1 MPLCFTTFFKK
12 GAVMI
17 THILKEKTVYLLRQL
32 KNYDKTTY
40 DHSIRVAQNSIAVTE
55 KYPELISIDGN
66 VFYTGCLLHDIGK
79 IGISEKI
86 LTKPSQY
93 TPEEKEDMEQH
104 PLMGAHILR
113 EYPKE
118 VVLCALLHH
127 EKIDGSGYPIHFED
141 GEIPAYCEFLSVLD
155 VLDALTS
162 TRPYKEAITD
172 ISIIE
177 EILSNEP
184 LRKKY
189 VDIVV
194 DLLKQGRLITE
205 KEIQTC
211 QEKIS

>member
-1 MPLCFTTFFKK
+1 
-12 GAVMI
+12 MI
-17 THILKEKTVYLLRQL
+17 TPILKEKTVYLLRQL

-86 LTKPSQY
+86 LTKPSRY
-93 TPEEKEDMEQH
+93 TPEEREDMEQH
-104 PLMGAHILR
+104 PLMGAHMLR

-127 EKIDGSGYPIHFED
+127 EKIDGSGYPTHFED
-141 GEIPAYCEFLSVLD
+141 GEIPAYCAFLSVLD

-162 TRPYKEAITD
+162 ARPYKAAITD
-172 ISIIE
+172 FSIIE

-194 DLLKQGRLITE
+194 NLLKQGKLLTE

>member
-1 MPLCFTTFFKK
+1 
-12 GAVMI
+12 MI
-17 THILKEKTVYLLRQL
+17 TPILKEKTVYLLRQL

-86 LTKPSQY
+86 LTKPSRY
-93 TPEEKEDMEQH
+93 TPEEREDMEQH
-104 PLMGAHILR
+104 PLMGAHMLR

-127 EKIDGSGYPIHFED
+127 EKIDGSGYPTHFED

-162 TRPYKEAITD
+162 ARTYKAAITD
-172 ISIIE
+172 FSIIE

-194 DLLKQGRLITE
+194 NLLKQGKLLTE

>member
-1 MPLCFTTFFKK
+1 
-12 GAVMI
+12 MI
-17 THILKEKTVYLLRQL
+17 TPILKEKTVYLLRQL

-66 VFYTGCLLHDIGK
+66 VFHTGCLLHDIGK

-86 LTKPSQY
+86 LTKPSRY
-93 TPEEKEDMEQH
+93 TPEEREDMEQH
-104 PLMGAHILR
+104 PLMGAHMLR

-127 EKIDGSGYPIHFED
+127 EKIDGSGYPTHFED

-162 TRPYKEAITD
+162 ARPYKAAITD
-172 ISIIE
+172 FSIIE

-194 DLLKQGRLITE
+194 NLLKQGKLLTE

>member
-1 MPLCFTTFFKK
+1 
-12 GAVMI
+12 MI
-17 THILKEKTVYLLRQL
+17 TPILKEKTVYLLQQL

-86 LTKPSQY
+86 LTKPSRY
-93 TPEEKEDMEQH
+93 TPEEREDMEQH
-104 PLMGAHILR
+104 PLMGAHMLR

-127 EKIDGSGYPIHFED
+127 EKIDGSGYPTHFED

-162 TRPYKEAITD
+162 ARPYKAAITD
-172 ISIIE
+172 FSIIE

-194 DLLKQGRLITE
+194 NLLKQGKLLTE

>member
-1 MPLCFTTFFKK
+1 
-12 GAVMI
+12 MI
-17 THILKEKTVYLLRQL
+17 APILKEKTVYLLRQL

-86 LTKPSQY
+86 LTKPSRY
-93 TPEEKEDMEQH
+93 TPEEREDMEQH
-104 PLMGAHILR
+104 PLMGAHMLR

-127 EKIDGSGYPIHFED
+127 EKIDGSGYPTHFED

-162 TRPYKEAITD
+162 ARPYKAAITD
-172 ISIIE
+172 FSIIE

-194 DLLKQGRLITE
+194 NLLKQGKLLTE

>member
-1 MPLCFTTFFKK
+1 
-12 GAVMI
+12 MI
-17 THILKEKTVYLLRQL
+17 TPILKEKTVYLLRQL

-40 DHSIRVAQNSIAVTE
+40 DHSIRVAQNSIVVTE
-55 KYPELISIDGN
+55 RYPELISIDGN

-86 LTKPSQY
+86 LTKPNRY
-93 TPEEKEDMEQH
+93 TPEEREDMEQH
-104 PLMGAHILR
+104 PLMGAHMLR

-127 EKIDGSGYPIHFED
+127 EKIDGSGYPTHFED
-141 GEIPAYCEFLSVLD
+141 GEIPADCEFLSVLD

-162 TRPYKEAITD
+162 ARPYKAAITD
-172 ISIIE
+172 FSIIE

-194 DLLKQGRLITE
+194 NLLKQGKLLTE

>member
-1 MPLCFTTFFKK
+1 
-12 GAVMI
+12 MI
-17 THILKEKTVYLLRQL
+17 TPILKEKTVYLLRQL

-40 DHSIRVAQNSIAVTE
+40 DHSIRVAQNSIVVTE
-55 KYPELISIDGN
+55 RYPELISIDGN

-79 IGISEKI
+79 IGISVKI
-86 LTKPSQY
+86 LTKPNRY
-93 TPEEKEDMEQH
+93 TPEEREDMEQH
-104 PLMGAHILR
+104 PLMGAHMLR

-127 EKIDGSGYPIHFED
+127 EKIDGSGYPTHFED

-162 TRPYKEAITD
+162 ARPYKAAITD
-172 ISIIE
+172 FSIIE

-194 DLLKQGRLITE
+194 NLLKQGKLLTE

>member
-1 MPLCFTTFFKK
+1 
-12 GAVMI
+12 MI
-17 THILKEKTVYLLRQL
+17 TPILKEKTVYLLRQL

-40 DHSIRVAQNSIAVTE
+40 DHSIRVAQNSIVVTE
-55 KYPELISIDGN
+55 RYPELISIDGN

-86 LTKPSQY
+86 LTKPNRY
-93 TPEEKEDMEQH
+93 TPEEREDMEQH
-104 PLMGAHILR
+104 PLMGAHMLR

-127 EKIDGSGYPIHFED
+127 EKIDGSGYPTHFED

-162 TRPYKEAITD
+162 ARPYKAAITD
-172 ISIIE
+172 FSIIE

-194 DLLKQGRLITE
+194 NLLKQGKLLTE

-211 QEKIS
+211 QEEIS

>member
-1 MPLCFTTFFKK
+1 
-12 GAVMI
+12 MI
-17 THILKEKTVYLLRQL
+17 TPILKEKTVYLLRQL

-40 DHSIRVAQNSIAVTE
+40 YHSIRVAHKRIAVTE

-86 LTKPSQY
+86 LTKPSRY
-93 TPEEKEDMEQH
+93 TPEEREDMEQH
-104 PLMGAHILR
+104 PLMGAHMLR

-127 EKIDGSGYPIHFED
+127 EKIDGSGYPTHFED

-162 TRPYKEAITD
+162 ARPYKAAITD
-172 ISIIE
+172 FSIIE

-194 DLLKQGRLITE
+194 NLLKQGKLLTE

>member
-1 MPLCFTTFFKK
+1 
-12 GAVMI
+12 MI
-17 THILKEKTVYLLRQL
+17 TPILKEKTVYLLRQL

-86 LTKPSQY
+86 LTKPSRY
-93 TPEEKEDMEQH
+93 TPEEREDMEQH
-104 PLMGAHILR
+104 PLMGAHMLR

-127 EKIDGSGYPIHFED
+127 EKIDGSGYPTHFED

-162 TRPYKEAITD
+162 ARPYKAAITD
-172 ISIIE
+172 FSIIE

-194 DLLKQGRLITE
+194 NLLKQGKLLTE

>member
-1 MPLCFTTFFKK
+1 
-12 GAVMI
+12 MI
-17 THILKEKTVYLLRQL
+17 TPILKEKTVYLLRQL

-40 DHSIRVAQNSIAVTE
+40 DHSIRVAQNSIVVTE
-55 KYPELISIDGN
+55 RYPELISIDGN

-79 IGISEKI
+79 ISISEKI
-86 LTKPSQY
+86 LTKPSRY
-93 TPEEKEDMEQH
+93 TPEEREDMEQH
-104 PLMGAHILR
+104 PLMGAHMLR

-127 EKIDGSGYPIHFED
+127 EKIDGSGYPTHFED

-162 TRPYKEAITD
+162 ARPYKAAITD
-172 ISIIE
+172 FSIIE

-194 DLLKQGRLITE
+194 NLLKQGKLLTE

>member
-1 MPLCFTTFFKK
+1 
-12 GAVMI
+12 MI
-17 THILKEKTVYLLRQL
+17 TPILKEKTVYLLRQL

-86 LTKPSQY
+86 LTKPSRY
-93 TPEEKEDMEQH
+93 TPEEREDMEQH
-104 PLMGAHILR
+104 PLMGAHMLR

-127 EKIDGSGYPIHFED
+127 EKIDGSGYPTHFED

-162 TRPYKEAITD
+162 ARPYKAAITD
-172 ISIIE
+172 FSIIE

-194 DLLKQGRLITE
+194 NLLKEGKLLTE

>member
-1 MPLCFTTFFKK
+1 
-12 GAVMI
+12 MI
-17 THILKEKTVYLLRQL
+17 TPILKEKTVYLLRQL

-40 DHSIRVAQNSIAVTE
+40 DHSIRVAQNSIVVTE
-55 KYPELISIDGN
+55 RYPELISIDGN

-86 LTKPSQY
+86 LTKPNRY
-93 TPEEKEDMEQH
+93 TPEEREDMEQH
-104 PLMGAHILR
+104 PLMGAHMLR

-127 EKIDGSGYPIHFED
+127 EKINGSGYPTHFED

-162 TRPYKEAITD
+162 ARPYKAAITD
-172 ISIIE
+172 FSIIE

-194 DLLKQGRLITE
+194 NLLKQGKLLTE

>member
-1 MPLCFTTFFKK
+1 
-12 GAVMI
+12 MI
-17 THILKEKTVYLLRQL
+17 TPILKEKTVYLLRQL

-40 DHSIRVAQNSIAVTE
+40 DHSIRVAQNSIVVTE
-55 KYPELISIDGN
+55 RYPELISIDGN

-86 LTKPSQY
+86 LTKPNRY
-93 TPEEKEDMEQH
+93 TPEEREDMEQH
-104 PLMGAHILR
+104 PLMGAHMLR

-127 EKIDGSGYPIHFED
+127 EKIDGSGYPTHFED

-162 TRPYKEAITD
+162 ARPYKAAITD
-172 ISIIE
+172 FSIIE

-194 DLLKQGRLITE
+194 NLLKQGKLLTE

>member
-1 MPLCFTTFFKK
+1 
-12 GAVMI
+12 MI
-17 THILKEKTVYLLRQL
+17 TPILKEKTVYLLRQL

-40 DHSIRVAQNSIAVTE
+40 DHSIRVAQNSIVVTE
-55 KYPELISIDGN
+55 RYPELISIDGN

-86 LTKPSQY
+86 LTKPNRY
-93 TPEEKEDMEQH
+93 TPEEREDMEQH
-104 PLMGAHILR
+104 PLMGAHMLR
-113 EYPKE
+113 EYSKE

-127 EKIDGSGYPIHFED
+127 EKIDGSGYPTHFED

-162 TRPYKEAITD
+162 ARPYKAAITD
-172 ISIIE
+172 FSIIE

-194 DLLKQGRLITE
+194 NLLKQGKLLTE

>member
-1 MPLCFTTFFKK
+1 
-12 GAVMI
+12 MI
-17 THILKEKTVYLLRQL
+17 TPILKEKTVYLLRQL

-86 LTKPSQY
+86 LTKPSRY
-93 TPEEKEDMEQH
+93 TPEEREDMEQH
-104 PLMGAHILR
+104 PLMGAHMLR

-127 EKIDGSGYPIHFED
+127 EKIDGSGYPTHFED

-162 TRPYKEAITD
+162 LTAKSNTVGSTLTANFLSKVLPFFNAIDAFT
-172 ISIIE
+172 
-177 EILSNEP
+177 L
-184 LRKKY
+184 
-189 VDIVV
+189 
-194 DLLKQGRLITE
+194 
-205 KEIQTC
+205 
-211 QEKIS
+211 

>member
-1 MPLCFTTFFKK
+1 
-12 GAVMI
+12 MI
-17 THILKEKTVYLLRQL
+17 TPILKEKTVYLLRQL

-40 DHSIRVAQNSIAVTE
+40 DHSIRVAQNSIVVTE
-55 KYPELISIDGN
+55 RYPELISIDGN

-86 LTKPSQY
+86 LTKPSRY
-93 TPEEKEDMEQH
+93 TPEEREDMEQH
-104 PLMGAHILR
+104 PLIGAHMLR

-127 EKIDGSGYPIHFED
+127 EKIDGSGYPTHFED

-162 TRPYKEAITD
+162 ARPYKAAITD
-172 ISIIE
+172 FSIIE

-194 DLLKQGRLITE
+194 NLLKQGKLLTE

>member
-1 MPLCFTTFFKK
+1 
-12 GAVMI
+12 MI
-17 THILKEKTVYLLRQL
+17 TPILKEKTVYLLRQL
-32 KNYDKTTY
+32 KNYGKTTY

-86 LTKPSQY
+86 LTKPSRY
-93 TPEEKEDMEQH
+93 TPEEREDMEQH
-104 PLMGAHILR
+104 PLMGAHMLR

-127 EKIDGSGYPIHFED
+127 EKIDGSGYPTHFED

-162 TRPYKEAITD
+162 ARPYKAAITD
-172 ISIIE
+172 FSIIE

-194 DLLKQGRLITE
+194 NLLKQGKLLTE

>member
-1 MPLCFTTFFKK
+1 
-12 GAVMI
+12 MI
-17 THILKEKTVYLLRQL
+17 TPILKEKTVYLLRQL

-86 LTKPSQY
+86 LTKPSRY
-93 TPEEKEDMEQH
+93 TPEEREDMEQH
-104 PLMGAHILR
+104 PLMGAHMLR

-127 EKIDGSGYPIHFED
+127 EKIDGSGYPTHFED

-162 TRPYKEAITD
+162 ARPYKAAITD
-172 ISIIE
+172 FSIIE

-189 VDIVV
+189 VDIIVN
-194 DLLKQGRLITE
+194 LLKQGKLLTE

>member
-1 MPLCFTTFFKK
+1 
-12 GAVMI
+12 MI
-17 THILKEKTVYLLRQL
+17 TPILKEKTVYLLRQL

-40 DHSIRVAQNSIAVTE
+40 DHSIRVAQNSIVVTE
-55 KYPELISIDGN
+55 RYPELISIDGN

-86 LTKPSQY
+86 LTKPNRY
-93 TPEEKEDMEQH
+93 TPEEREDMEQH
-104 PLMGAHILR
+104 PLMGAHMLR

-127 EKIDGSGYPIHFED
+127 EKIDGSGYPTHFED

-162 TRPYKEAITD
+162 ARPYKAAITD
-172 ISIIE
+172 FSIIE
-177 EILSNEP
+177 EILSNEH

-194 DLLKQGRLITE
+194 NLLKQGKLLTE

>member
-1 MPLCFTTFFKK
+1 
-12 GAVMI
+12 MI
-17 THILKEKTVYLLRQL
+17 TPILKEKTVYLLRQL

-40 DHSIRVAQNSIAVTE
+40 DHSIRVAQNSIVVTE
-55 KYPELISIDGN
+55 RYPELISIDGN

-86 LTKPSQY
+86 LTKPSRY
-93 TPEEKEDMEQH
+93 TPEEREDMEQH
-104 PLMGAHILR
+104 PLMGAHMLR

-127 EKIDGSGYPIHFED
+127 EKIDGSGYPAHFED

-162 TRPYKEAITD
+162 ARPYKAAITD
-172 ISIIE
+172 FSIIE

-194 DLLKQGRLITE
+194 NLLKQGKLLTE

>member
-1 MPLCFTTFFKK
+1 
-12 GAVMI
+12 MI
-17 THILKEKTVYLLRQL
+17 TPLLKEKTVYLLRQL

-40 DHSIRVAQNSIAVTE
+40 DHSIRVAQNSIVVTE
-55 KYPELISIDGN
+55 RYPKLISIDGN

-79 IGISEKI
+79 IGISKKI

-104 PLMGAHILR
+104 PLMGAHMLR

-127 EKIDGSGYPIHFED
+127 EKINGSGYPIHYED

-155 VLDALTS
+155 ILDALTS
-162 TRPYKEAITD
+162 TRPYKEAVTD
-172 ISIIE
+172 ISVIE
-177 EILSNEP
+177 EILSNGS

-194 DLLKQGRLITE
+194 DLLKQRKLLTE
-205 KEIQTC
+205 KEIQIC

>member
-1 MPLCFTTFFKK
+1 
-12 GAVMI
+12 MI
-17 THILKEKTVYLLRQL
+17 TPILKEKTVYLLRQL

-86 LTKPSQY
+86 LTKPSRY
-93 TPEEKEDMEQH
+93 TPEEREDMEQH
-104 PLMGAHILR
+104 PLMGAHMLR

-127 EKIDGSGYPIHFED
+127 EKIDGSGYPTHFED

-162 TRPYKEAITD
+162 ARPYKAAITD
-172 ISIIE
+172 FSIIE

-194 DLLKQGRLITE
+194 NLLKQGNLLTE

>member
-1 MPLCFTTFFKK
+1 
-12 GAVMI
+12 MI
-17 THILKEKTVYLLRQL
+17 TPILKEKKVYLLRQL

-86 LTKPSQY
+86 LTKPSRY
-93 TPEEKEDMEQH
+93 TPEEREDMEQH
-104 PLMGAHILR
+104 PLMGAHMLR

-127 EKIDGSGYPIHFED
+127 EKIDGSGYPTHFED

-162 TRPYKEAITD
+162 ARPYKAAITD
-172 ISIIE
+172 FSIIE

-194 DLLKQGRLITE
+194 NLLKQGKLLTE

>member
-1 MPLCFTTFFKK
+1 
-12 GAVMI
+12 MI
-17 THILKEKTVYLLRQL
+17 TPILKEKTVYLLRQL

-40 DHSIRVAQNSIAVTE
+40 DHSIRVAQNSIVVTE
-55 KYPELISIDGN
+55 RYPELISIDGN

-86 LTKPSQY
+86 LTKPSRY
-93 TPEEKEDMEQH
+93 TPEEREDMEQH
-104 PLMGAHILR
+104 PLMGAHMLR

-127 EKIDGSGYPIHFED
+127 EKINGSGYPTHFED

-162 TRPYKEAITD
+162 ARPYKAAITD
-172 ISIIE
+172 FSIIE

-194 DLLKQGRLITE
+194 NLLKQGKLLTE